1 MLYNQIQLARILE
14 EAKNFY
20 EQGFKKEHEQYLY
33 TAISLI
39 KNTRQIKEVLIL
51 EAICIDIYDI
61 NFILSNINKINNKL
75 LACSSAIS
83 EFDLFT
89 DNKDMFLEQFKNSRI
104 TNIKADGIF
113 EKSVKEII
121 RYLGSEK
128 NTALIEKITK
138 EFFEARQ
145 NNLRNIVTDFTK
157 ARINFLSKQGLER

>member
-1 MLYNQIQLARILE
+1 MFDNKKRLIAALINAKYNYKIGNKI
-14 EAKNFY
+14 KHTN
-20 EQGFKKEHEQYLY
+20 
-33 TAISLI
+33 SLI
-39 KNTRQIKEVLIL
+39 LSIGILKQIKHPKDILIF
-51 EAICIDIYDI
+51 EATCIDIYDT
-61 NFILSNINKINNKL
+61 NFTCSNINKINNKL

-89 DNKDMFLEQFKNSRI
+89 DNKDMFLERFKNSRI